1 MKNYY
6 DQQRELQ
13 IAKARK
19 ETLEYKRSLYF
30 YRTQPKATVIKDTVV
45 MVEPHNDVYL
55 EYLSKVEKIDRQLK
69 EVNEEINILEDNLN
83 KMAKELRCMK
93 SKLAKVF
100 ADVYIDGLTVK
111 QTAIKENYSESHIYT
126 LLDGIKKIINGK
138 K

>member
-69 EVNEEINILEDNLN
+69 EGNEEISILEENLN
-83 KMAKELRCMK
+83 KMTEELRCMK

-100 ADVYIDGLTVK
+100 VDVYIDGLTVK